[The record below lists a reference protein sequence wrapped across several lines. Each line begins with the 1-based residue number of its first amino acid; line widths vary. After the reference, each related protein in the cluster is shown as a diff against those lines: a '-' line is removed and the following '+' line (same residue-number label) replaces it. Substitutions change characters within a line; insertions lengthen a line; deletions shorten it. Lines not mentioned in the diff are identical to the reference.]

1 MINDTGI
8 KNIAQLFLP
17 FVLNSSI
24 PISAKKIPSSKDDIG
39 PYEKSFVIKP
49 YAETAITTKTRIIL
63 MIFNSIPPRIIHYL
77 PSYLKKKG
85 ALPLFK

>member
-24 PISAKKIPSSKDDIG
+24 PISAKKIPSSKDDIR

-49 YAETAITTKTRIIL
+49 YADIPITAKARMIL
-63 MIFNSIPPRIIHYL
+63 IIFN
-77 PSYLKKKG
+77 
-85 ALPLFK
+85 